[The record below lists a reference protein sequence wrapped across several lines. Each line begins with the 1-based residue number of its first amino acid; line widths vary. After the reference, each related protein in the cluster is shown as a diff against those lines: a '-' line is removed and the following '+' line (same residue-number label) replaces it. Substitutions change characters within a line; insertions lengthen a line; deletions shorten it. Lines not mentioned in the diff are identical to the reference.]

1 MFFRTLIFV
10 IYCDLCFFLRLST
23 QTKKVAGTKRLK
35 MELIFLLIIAVL
47 LPLLV
52 QNREVNTINKT
63 QGWVLLIAGVVSFS
77 VAAITV
83 LVGIV

>member
-1 MFFRTLIFV
+1 
-10 IYCDLCFFLRLST
+10 
-23 QTKKVAGTKRLK
+23 

-52 QNREVNTINKT
+52 HNREVNTINKT